1 MDHEN
6 ADLENEIVEAYCRI
20 LFSGSA
26 EDVEKLLKYKNYT
39 LAQVFLLLLTTPTY
53 GIMTNLQGLFCGVLQ
68 RDILSGMARW
78 KKSTSKHEL
87 YALGACCNA
96 HLVAA
101 TTGETVTL
109 FEESA
114 SLGSYLAMND
124 LGFLVLDSDPS
135 RAFQLFD
142 VASRQGLIPTAT
154 VNLGYCYQEGL
165 GVLKDELQAV
175 ELYERSGAV
184 GLNNLATCYELG
196 IGCTIDYE
204 RACHYYEMSANLGVA
219 DSMFSLSLLLSKGG
233 FGLSIDIDRSMKY
246 LDMAV
251 AHGHVEAKLKFDQII
266 DDFFCVDGI
275 HMNCSCKTML

>member
-1 MDHEN
+1 MDNEN
-6 ADLENEIVEAYCRI
+6 VALENEIVEAYCRI
-20 LFSGSA
+20 LFSGST
-26 EDVEKLLKYKNYT
+26 EDVEKILKYKNHT
-39 LAQVFLLLLTTPTY
+39 LAQIFLLLLTTRTY
-53 GIMTNLQGLFCGVLQ
+53 GIMTGLQELFCGVLQ
-68 RDILSGMARW
+68 RDVLSGIIGW
-78 KKSTSKHEL
+78 KKSTSKHQL

-101 TTGETVTL
+101 TTSETVAF

-124 LGFLVLDSDPS
+124 LGFLVQDSNPS
-135 RAFQLFD
+135 KAFQLFD

-165 GVLKDELQAV
+165 GVYKDEVQAV
-175 ELYERSGAV
+175 ELYEKSGVV

-204 RACHYYEMSANLGVA
+204 RACHYYEMSANLGVV

-233 FGLSIDIDRSMKY
+233 FGLTIDIEKSMKY
-246 LDMAV
+246 LDMAA
-251 AHGHVEAKLKFDQII
+251 AHGHIEAKLKFYRII
-266 DDFFCVDGI
+266 DDFFCVDAF